1 MVETNVRKNL
11 TFVVLTVFA
20 LGILVALFV
29 LHKANQAISQ
39 AAQNDSAFLFTLKP
53 GTSLYQLMGQ
63 LDDAGVYKQSDWLKI
78 AFRLQAQVSTIKA
91 GTYEITPNLALNE
104 FLEDLYQGNEKQF
117 SITLIEG
124 LRWRDWL
131 VQLNRHRYL
140 VEPLDDA
147 DIAKWIA
154 ERTLPGNS
162 IEGWLLPDTYA
173 FTANT
178 SVIEIVERAHTAM
191 HLLLELQWQNR
202 FPDLP
207 YQASYDALILA
218 SIIEKE
224 TGVAHEREHIAGV
237 FVNRLN
243 TDMRLQTDPTV
254 IYGIGD
260 SFDGNI
266 TRKHLRTPTAY
277 NTYVIKGLPPTP
289 IAMPSK
295 ASLIAAFNP
304 LITDDLYFV
313 SKGDGTHF
321 FSSTLEQH
329 NQAVR
334 QYQLGIK

>member
-1 MVETNVRKNL
+1 MRKNL
-11 TFVVLTVFA
+11 TLLFA
-20 LGILVALFV
+20 ILFAVSILAGLFV
-29 LHKANQAISQ
+29 LHKANNAISQ
-39 AAQNDSAFLFTLKP
+39 TAKNKTDYLFTLDP
-53 GTSLYQLMGQ
+53 GTSLYQLMSQ
-63 LDDAGVYKQSDWLKI
+63 LDDAGVYQQSDWLKI

-91 GTYEITPNLALNE
+91 GTYEIAPGLTLTEL
-104 FLEDLYQGNEKQF
+104 LQDLYQGNEKQF

-131 VQLNRHRYL
+131 AQLNDHEYL
-140 VEPLDDA
+140 VDPLDAA
-147 DIAKWIA
+147 DIAQWLS
-154 ERTLPGNS
+154 ENPVPGNNL
-162 IEGWLLPDTYA
+162 EGWLLPDTYA

-178 SVIEIVERAHTAM
+178 PVIDIVERAHRAM
-191 HLLLELQWQNR
+191 QTLLEEQWQNR

-207 YQASYDALILA
+207 YEASYDALIMA

-243 TDMRLQTDPTV
+243 KNMRLQTDPTV
-254 IYGIGD
+254 IYGIGE

-266 TRKHLRTPTAY
+266 TRKHLRTPTPY

-289 IAMPSK
+289 IAMPGK
-295 ASLIAAFNP
+295 ASVLAAFNP

-334 QYQLGIK
+334 EYQLGIK